1 MNLVH
6 TFEDVR
12 SSAVG
17 SVGLVPTMG
26 FLHEGHLSLIREASS
41 RNDTVVVSVFVNPLQ
56 FGETRDLSTYPR
68 DLDRDVAL
76 AFDAGA
82 TVVFAPDTDYMY
94 PHQPETTVTVGKV
107 AEGMEGTARPGHFA
121 GVATVVAKLF
131 AGVQPDASY
140 FGRKD
145 AQQLAVITTMATDLS
160 FPVSVHGMPIVR
172 EADGLALS
180 SRNVRLSAGHRGS
193 AAALSAGLLAAADA
207 FEAGEQSVDQIKN
220 IALRHMDAVPEVSVE
235 YVELADTRTAAIG
248 RIADGVQFL
257 ATAARV
263 GDVRLIDNVTLDSET
278 RTVDRGVRL
287 AHPSILYGGS

>member
-12 SSAVG
+12 RSAVG

-26 FLHEGHLSLIREASS
+26 FLHEGHLSLIREASR
-41 RNDTVVVSVFVNPLQ
+41 RNDTAVVSVFVNPLQ

-94 PHQPETTVTVGKV
+94 PDRPATTVTVGRV
-107 AEGMEGTARPGHFA
+107 AEGMEGAARPGHFA

-145 AQQLAVITTMATDLS
+145 AQQLAVITTMAADLA
-160 FPVSVHGMPIVR
+160 FPVVVNGLPIVR

-180 SRNVRLSAGHRGS
+180 SRNVRLSAGDRG
-193 AAALSAGLLAAADA
+193 AATALSSGLLAAADA
-207 FEAGEQSVDQIKN
+207 FEAGEESVDRLMD
-220 IALRHMDAVPEVSVE
+220 IALRHMGAVPEISVE
-235 YVELADTRTAAIG
+235 YVELADARTAAISDSLAG
-248 RIADGVQFL
+248 TQFL
-257 ATAARV
+257 ASAARV
-263 GDVRLIDNVTLDSET
+263 GDVRLIDNVTFDSAT
-278 RTVDRGVRL
+278 KSADRGVRL

>member
-12 SSAVG
+12 SSAIG

-26 FLHEGHLSLIREASS
+26 FLHEGHLSLIREASH
-41 RNDTVVVSVFVNPLQ
+41 RNNTVVVSVFVNPLQ

-76 AFDAGA
+76 AFEAGA

-94 PHQPETTVTVGKV
+94 PDRPETTVTVGQV
-107 AEGMEGTARPGHFA
+107 AERMEGTARPGHFA

-145 AQQLAVITTMATDLS
+145 AQQLAVITTMAADLS
-160 FPVSVHGMPIVR
+160 FPVSVQGMPIVR

-180 SRNVRLSAGHRGS
+180 SRNVRLSASQRE
-193 AAALSAGLLAAADA
+193 AATALSTGLLASADA
-207 FEAGEQSVDQIKN
+207 FEAGEQSVGRLKD
-220 IALRHMDAVPEVSVE
+220 IALRHMGTVPEVSVE

-248 RIADGVQFL
+248 DTLAGVQFL
-257 ATAARV
+257 ATAAGV
-263 GDVRLIDNVTLDSET
+263 GEVRLIDNVTLDSAT
-278 RTVDRGVRL
+278 RIADRGVRL